1 MFTERVAHS
10 IFECNMQKV
19 TKTFTIFDAGVNP
32 ETLEQASAD
41 PTLYLQK
48 IGDNF
53 YLKRGRLL

>member
-32 ETLEQASAD
+32 FLPYLGASPD
-41 PTLYLQK
+41 
-48 IGDNF
+48 GN
-53 YLKRGRLL
+53 